1 VTEKTFI
8 MLHVISIPDK
18 CSSFELF
25 IHLRI
30 LKKRFHNFHKILS
43 SMAVFNIDNRK
54 CVLRFLKDRVTLN
67 TTGIHNILN

>member
-30 LKKRFHNFHKILS
+30 LKKRYHNFHKNCKQHGC
-43 SMAVFNIDNRK
+43 F
-54 CVLRFLKDRVTLN
+54 
-67 TTGIHNILN
+67 